1 LIAKL
6 RKDLA
11 KKTTEQAAAAAALE
25 AAVDA
30 APKLSPVDAAGLSG
44 HANQSAFAKKEA
56 AAEEKYFRD
65 QEIVETQRRLNR
77 LEEKHIILGKFVPEN
92 WKAGDSVPSGQAV
105 VAKFVG
111 KVLSV
116 VDKQLIP
123 IQLRLENVIRALKTF
138 KTGLFVKE
146 PVEPVELTSHQLQ
159 VDAIANL

>member
-1 LIAKL
+1 MQRLFLRSLSNITRNRTAMYSTTGKFAEKEAAAEAKYVHDHDAELIAKL

-65 QEIVETQRRLNR
+65 QDK
-77 LEEKHIILGKFVPEN
+77 EK
-92 WKAGDSVPSGQAV
+92 
-105 VAKFVG
+105 
-111 KVLSV
+111 
-116 VDKQLIP
+116 
-123 IQLRLENVIRALKTF
+123 LK
-138 KTGLFVKE
+138 KLHK
-146 PVEPVELTSHQLQ
+146 
-159 VDAIANL
+159 